1 MKNLYRSN
9 LLLGLVTALTVCL
22 VILDI
27 ALFRDNKTLFWI
39 SLPILLT
46 VAGFAI
52 GKLFQIRKN
61 EYAYYDWLGLTIGDA
76 NQKALDQ
83 YPLPMAVVS
92 KERRI
97 LSFNNSFAL
106 KFFHPDDDHSSIDE
120 VLTDSLAMLEGD
132 GREIVVNGRW
142 YIAKA
147 IPLERGDAIPDSRG
161 KKGKRGETQDSE
173 EVSVLFFEDITSLKD
188 LQDEH
193 RKSKPVVAIISVDN
207 YDETVGNNRE
217 SEKTIIS
224 AQIDKLLENY
234 FSRKNAVL
242 RKISGDKFIVVLE
255 DRYVQEMAD
264 ERVKLLEEVRQNIK
278 LNDRTPVTLSIGVGR
293 TAFTLAESESFAW
306 EALNK
311 AIGRGGDQAVIRN
324 GAGYDYFGAETQRT
338 ERNSGS
344 VRTRITA
351 DRIKALMN
359 SADKVYIMGHSYGDY
374 DSVGAAIGLAA
385 ALRRMGKDAY
395 ACISRELDSSGN
407 RRNLSENLLQRF
419 DRPEDEPQLYEP
431 SLFLEPKVAALR
443 FNENSLLFIVDT
455 HIEKKVESREL
466 YEKADPSHIVVIDHH
481 RKADNEIQAAISWV
495 DANASSASEMVTD
508 LLQYFGDAGKLQP
521 LEAEALLAG
530 ITLDTK
536 DFVMRTGEA
545 TFEAAARLK
554 KCGANTILVKELF
567 ATSKED
573 RIHKSQ
579 VVAQAYFLRGFAVSI
594 VEESF
599 SNIRVVCSQAADE
612 MLNITG
618 VDASVTVYPIENG
631 WSYSARSL
639 GKVNVQVLMENIGNK
654 KDDGGGHLTMAGA
667 QLYNI
672 TKEEAVQKLED
683 AIESYYNNLS
693 QE

>member
-61 EYAYYDWLGLTIGDA
+61 EYAYYDWLGLTISDA

-106 KFFHPDDDHSSIDE
+106 KFFHPDDDNSSIDE

-132 GREIVVNGRW
+132 GREIEVNGRW

-147 IPLERGDAIPDSRG
+147 IPLERGAALTESRG
-161 KKGKRGETQDSE
+161 RKGKRGEAQDSE

-234 FSRKNAVL
+234 FSQKNAVL

-293 TAFTLAESESFAW
+293 TAFTLAESESYAW

-431 SLFLEPKVAALR
+431 GLFLEPKVAALR

-495 DANASSASEMVTD
+495 DPNASSASEMVTD

-579 VVAQAYFLRGFAVSI
+579 VVAKAYFLRGFAVSI
-594 VEESF
+594 VEENF

-672 TKEEAVQKLED
+672 SKEEAVQKLED
-683 AIESYYNNLS
+683 AIESYYNNLP